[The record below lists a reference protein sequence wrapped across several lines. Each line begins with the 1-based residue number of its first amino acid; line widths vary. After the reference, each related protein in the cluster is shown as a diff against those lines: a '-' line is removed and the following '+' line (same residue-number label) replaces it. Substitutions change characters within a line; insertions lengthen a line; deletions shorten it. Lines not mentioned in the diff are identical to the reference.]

1 MYDVRKLAY
10 IAVTAGA
17 IVTLPIAARAADVQA
32 EIANARMHAG
42 LAAQASS
49 VAMVQTHLHH
59 TINCL
64 VGPGGPGFDPKALNP
79 CQGDGNGAIPDEPDA
94 AKKKALQAANDE
106 ATAGLGATGLAS
118 AQKDASSV
126 ASMLT
131 NVK

>member
-1 MYDVRKLAY
+1 MSEFRKLAHV
-10 IAVTAGA
+10 AVMAGA
-17 IVTLPIAARAADVQA
+17 FVTLPFAAHAADVGA

-49 VAMVQTHLHH
+49 LTMVQTHLHH
-59 TINCL
+59 AINCL
-64 VGPGGPGFDPKALNP
+64 VGPGGTGFDTKVLNP
-79 CQGDGNGAIPDEPDA
+79 CQGDGSGAIPDETDA
-94 AKKKALQAANDE
+94 AKKKALQAAADE
-106 ATAGLGATGLAS
+106 ATAGLGATDIAA